1 MQKKIFTISGM
12 HCASCAIVIEKT
24 LKEAKGVEEA
34 SVNFA
39 TNQAAVTYD
48 ENQTSEHALHGAVA
62 KAGYSVVTEQA
73 VGEHAHHQKTEK
85 ELRAMKQ
92 KVTAAIVLAVLI
104 LILAVFNIKFGL
116 EIFGYDLGVWLQA
129 VIGTIAI
136 LFLGSDFHKG
146 LLKQLRHFRA
156 NMDTLISLGTLTAL
170 VYSFF
175 AMSRGEDLYFETGA
189 IITALVL
196 LGEFFEL
203 RSRGRA
209 SAAIEKLIKLGAK
222 KARLIT
228 PAGEKEI
235 DVEAVKVSDR
245 LLVKPGEKIPVDGE
259 IIEGVSTID
268 ESMMT
273 GESLPVTKKT
283 GDLVYGATINLD
295 GALVMEA
302 RRVGEGTMLAQII
315 KLVTEAQ
322 TKKAPIQKLVDQVS
336 GIFVPVVLAVA
347 LATAVGWFLFS
358 GNLAASIIPAVAV
371 LIIACPCALGLATPT
386 AIMVGTG
393 KGAEEGIL
401 IKDGEALERAKKI
414 DVLIFDKTGTLTKGA
429 PAVTDFLLCGG
440 GSREKALSLAGS
452 LEGLSEHPLA
462 KAITKYAESE
472 KIAKLPVKNF
482 QNIPGKGVVGEI
494 DGERIIIGT
503 TKLIAEEKI
512 TVGECAPLVAR
523 LENEAKTAVLL
534 VKAGKAI
541 AVFGIADTI
550 KPDSIEAIKKLKEMK
565 IESIMLTG
573 DNQKTAE
580 AIARQIGITNVL
592 AEVLPEDKAAKVKEL
607 QAKGKKVA
615 FVGDGIN
622 DAPALAEATLGIAVG
637 TGTDIAIEAG
647 NIVLVK
653 GSPLKAVEAI
663 NLAKLTF
670 KTIRQ
675 NLFWA
680 FFYNTAAIPLAAFGF
695 LNPIIA
701 SFAMAFSSFSVV
713 GNSLRIKRRNS

>member
-48 ENQTSEHALHGAVA
+48 ENQTSEHALHGAVT

-414 DVLIFDKTGTLTKGA
+414 DVLIFDKTGTLTLGK
-429 PAVTDFLLCGG
+429 P
-440 GSREKALSLAGS
+440 KLAGIKIYDNKYFRRQVLAISAAIEMSS
-452 LEGLSEHPLA
+452 LHPFA
-462 KAITKYAESE
+462 KAIVDKAKSE
-472 KIAKLPVKNF
+472 KLTLPRVEKIKERIEAAKKEREAQTTSPPQTGADETAVNQTTTGESTTSTDDTKVTGNEPATSGVSSAIDLGSNLLYVV
-482 QNIPGKGVVGEI
+482 IGLGGAGAVAGVVYGIKNKNRHNQGNKPVVKIREPSERSSIPSEDDYALMILKNRLAKGEI
-494 DGERIIIGT
+494 
-503 TKLIAEEKI
+503 
-512 TVGECAPLVAR
+512 
-523 LENEAKTAVLL
+523 
-534 VKAGKAI
+534 
-541 AVFGIADTI
+541 TI
-550 KPDSIEAIKKLKEMK
+550 DEYNALKE
-565 IESIMLTG
+565 
-573 DNQKTAE
+573 
-580 AIARQIGITNVL
+580 
-592 AEVLPEDKAAKVKEL
+592 
-607 QAKGKKVA
+607 
-615 FVGDGIN
+615 
-622 DAPALAEATLGIAVG
+622 ALRE
-637 TGTDIAIEAG
+637 
-647 NIVLVK
+647 
-653 GSPLKAVEAI
+653 P
-663 NLAKLTF
+663 
-670 KTIRQ
+670 
-675 NLFWA
+675 
-680 FFYNTAAIPLAAFGF
+680 
-695 LNPIIA
+695 
-701 SFAMAFSSFSVV
+701 
-713 GNSLRIKRRNS
+713 